1 MKLLHILKTEPDDTT
16 KTLKGI
22 LSEGKE
28 TTDFP
33 MYEGTTDYGKLI
45 DLIFEHDEVI
55 SWW

>member
-1 MKLLHILKTEPDDTT
+1 MKLLHIFKTEPDDITN
-16 KTLKGI
+16 TLKGI
-22 LSEGKE
+22 LSLEKE

-33 MYEGTTDYGKLI
+33 LYEGDVDYERLV